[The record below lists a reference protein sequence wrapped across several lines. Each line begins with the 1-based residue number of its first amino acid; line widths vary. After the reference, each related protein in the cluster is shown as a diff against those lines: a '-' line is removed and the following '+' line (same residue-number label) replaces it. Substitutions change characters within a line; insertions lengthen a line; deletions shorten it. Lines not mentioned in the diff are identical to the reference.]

1 MSESIV
7 KDKAQEIDDSLAH
20 ELAAEKVTESEPK
33 KVEKETSSVCCG
45 SCS

>member
-1 MSESIV
+1 MSELLV
-7 KDKAQEIDDSLAH
+7 KDKTQDSDDSLAH
-20 ELAAEKVTESEPK
+20 EVATEQVAESEPK